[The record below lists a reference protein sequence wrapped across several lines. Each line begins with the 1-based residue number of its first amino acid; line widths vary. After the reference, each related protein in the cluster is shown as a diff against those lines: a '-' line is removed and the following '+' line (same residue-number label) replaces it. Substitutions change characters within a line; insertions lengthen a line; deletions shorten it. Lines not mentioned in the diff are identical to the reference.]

1 MECVGEMPSVQ
12 RAHDTL
18 RKNGIAVLTVS
29 LDGTGEQAVKPFMAK
44 NGYTVPAFIDP
55 KMDVARA
62 FGVRGVP
69 STVVVDRQ
77 GMIVARG
84 FGPFDIDA
92 AEFRQYLQRL
102 AAKQ

>member
-1 MECVGEMPSVQ
+1 MPSVQ
-12 RAHDTL
+12 RAHDRL
-18 RKNGIAVLTVS
+18 RKDGIPVLAVS

-44 NGYTVPAFIDP
+44 HHYTVPAYIDR

-62 FGVRGVP
+62 FGVRAVP
-69 STVVVDRQ
+69 FTIVVDRQ

-84 FGPFDIDA
+84 WGPFDVDA
-92 AEFRQYLQRL
+92 AEFRQYVQRL